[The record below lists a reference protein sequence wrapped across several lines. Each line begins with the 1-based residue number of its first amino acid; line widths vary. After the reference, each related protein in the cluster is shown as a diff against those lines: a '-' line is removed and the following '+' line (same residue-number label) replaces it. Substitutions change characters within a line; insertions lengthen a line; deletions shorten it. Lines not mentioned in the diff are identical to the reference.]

1 MKKFLALM
9 VSGVMLAGQVA
20 FATEAVPEEIS
31 EPIAEIAVEEVSGGV
46 LGISLSLAPK
56 MKVVDSVA
64 VIELY
69 DKDGGL
75 VGKKEEWVG
84 GVTET
89 LELKFDVPSLAAG
102 DTYKLRLADGLE
114 YLKYYDAVYG
124 VGEDVE
130 LQLYE

>member
-9 VSGVMLAGQVA
+9 VSGVMLAGQVV

-102 DTYKLRLADGLE
+102 DTYKL
-114 YLKYYDAVYG
+114 
-124 VGEDVE
+124 
-130 LQLYE
+130 